1 MSESGNFIGG
11 NWVEGTGAAFQSLDP
26 ATGEVVWE
34 GAASTA
40 KDVEAALAA
49 ARTAFADWSSRSL
62 EERIEVIRA
71 FGTAADKRKEE
82 LGRVIARE
90 TGKVYWDAL
99 IESAALASK
108 LDHSLRAYEERTS
121 ARSSTSGAIR
131 SRLEH
136 RPHGVMAVFGPYNFP
151 AHLPNGHIVPAL
163 LAGNTVVLK
172 PSELTPWSAEETLKL
187 WLEAGLPEGVINLV
201 QGARETGEAL
211 VQSPQIDGLLF
222 TGSAATGAAIS
233 KALAA
238 RPEVILAL
246 ELGGNNALLVDGTG
260 DHEAA
265 ALLTIQSAF
274 VTTGQR
280 CTCARRLVV
289 PKGAEGDGFLEVL
302 AATMAGIRVGA
313 WDDDPEPFMG
323 PLISEGAANAVV
335 AAQGGLERA
344 GGRSIV
350 KLEPLEQGSAFVS
363 PGLIDVSAVND
374 RPDEEIFGPLLQV
387 VRVGDFTAGLEEVN
401 NTRYGLA
408 AGILSADRSRYE
420 RFYESARA
428 GVVNWNRPL
437 TGASSAA
444 PFGGLG
450 ISGNHR
456 PSGYYA
462 ADYCAYPVASLE
474 TVSDQIEMADP
485 PKGIDL

>member
-1 MSESGNFIGG
+1 MNTNGNLIGG
-11 NWVEGTGAAFQSLDP
+11 AWVEGSGAKFQSLNP
-26 ATGEVVWE
+26 ATGEVLWE

-40 KDVEAALAA
+40 EDVEAALGA
-49 ARTAFADWSSRSL
+49 ARAALAGWSGRPMA
-62 EERIEVIRA
+62 ERIEVLKA
-71 FGTAADKRKEE
+71 FGAAAAKRKEE
-82 LGRVIARE
+82 LARVIARE

-99 IESAALASK
+99 VESRALASK
-108 LDHSLRAYEERTS
+108 LDHSLQAYEERTPE
-121 ARSSTSGAIR
+121 RSQTSGAIR

-151 AHLPNGHIVPAL
+151 AHLPNGHIIPAL

-172 PSELTPWSAEETLKL
+172 PSSLTPWSAEETLKI
-187 WLEAGLPEGVINLV
+187 WLEAGLPDGVINLV
-201 QGARETGEAL
+201 QGPRVTGEAL
-211 VQSPQIDGLLF
+211 VASPEIDGLLF
-222 TGSAATGAAIS
+222 TGSVATGAAIS
-233 KALAA
+233 QALAT

-246 ELGGNNALLVDGTG
+246 ELGGNNALLADGSG
-260 DHEAA
+260 DQKAA

-289 PKGAEGDGFLEVL
+289 PHGSDGDKFLEEL
-302 AATMAGIRVGA
+302 AETMGGIRVGV

-335 AAQGGLERA
+335 AAQSSLERA
-344 GGRSIV
+344 GGRPLV
-350 KLEPLEQGSAFVS
+350 RLEPMERGPAFVS
-363 PGLIDVSAVND
+363 PGLIDVSAVNE

-387 VRVGDFTAGLEEVN
+387 IRVVDFEAGIEEAN

-408 AGILSADRSRYE
+408 AGILTEDRSRYE
-420 RFYESARA
+420 RFYKSARA

-450 ISGNHR
+450 FSGNHR
-456 PSGYYA
+456 PSGAYA

-474 TVSDQIEMADP
+474 TASDRVEMADV

>member
-1 MSESGNFIGG
+1 MLRGF
-11 NWVEGTGAAFQSLDP
+11 GAA
-26 ATGEVVWE
+26 ATRHQ
-34 GAASTA
+34 
-40 KDVEAALAA
+40 DALA
-49 ARTAFADWSSRSL
+49 
-62 EERIEVIRA
+62 
-71 FGTAADKRKEE
+71 
-82 LGRVIARE
+82 RVIARE

-99 IESAALASK
+99 VETGALASK
-108 LDHSLRAYEERTS
+108 LDHSLKSYEERT
-121 ARSSTSGAIR
+121 ARHHQTSGAIR

-172 PSELTPWSAEETLKL
+172 PSSMTPWSAEETLKI
-187 WLEAGLPEGVINLV
+187 WLEAGLPGGVINLV
-201 QGARETGEAL
+201 QGPRVTGEAL
-211 VQSPQIDGLLF
+211 VASPEIDGLLF
-222 TGSAATGAAIS
+222 TGSVATGAAIS
-233 KALAA
+233 KTLAA

-246 ELGGNNALLVDGTG
+246 ELGGNNPLLVDGSG
-260 DHEAA
+260 DHKAA

-274 VTTGQR
+274 VTSGQR
-280 CTCARRLVV
+280 CTCARRLIV
-289 PKGAEGDGFLEVL
+289 PRGPDGDKFLDAL
-302 AATMAGIRVGA
+302 SATMAGIRVGA
-313 WDDDPEPFMG
+313 WDDEPEPFMG

-335 AAQGGLERA
+335 AAQGSLERA
-344 GGRSIV
+344 GGRPLV
-350 KLEPLEQGSAFVS
+350 RLEPMARGPAFLS
-363 PGLIDVSAVND
+363 PGLIDVSAVGE

-387 VRVGDFTAGLEEVN
+387 VRVVDFAAGIAEAN

-408 AGILSADRSRYE
+408 AGILTEDRSRYE
-420 RFYESARA
+420 RFYRSARA

-462 ADYCAYPVASLE
+462 ADHCAYPVASLE
-474 TVSDQIEMADP
+474 AASDRVEMADV